1 MNKDAIKKYLSKS
14 GIGHIFWT
22 AILLIFAVFALS
34 SEVWVVAVLCFLG
47 SLYIFSRPL
56 RIKRKVGNLLKKYED
71 AGRLDEIVK
80 DFEDGIY
87 ADKQN
92 LRIGDRMIFSR
103 RLHTIFDCDE
113 VEKFCLSEEDDE
125 TDDTTTTYL
134 CLYLQQKNGSNHLL
148 IKLRK
153 SRRNQDAMN
162 MACEQIRMKWPSAR
176 FGDTDVGECS
186 WN

>member
-1 MNKDAIKKYLSKS
+1 MNKYAIKKYLSKS
-14 GIGHIFWT
+14 GIGHIIWT
-22 AILLIFAVFALS
+22 AIFLIYAVFALS
-34 SEVWVVAVLCFLG
+34 SEAWVAAVLCFLG
-47 SLYIFSRPL
+47 SLYFFTSPL
-56 RIKRKVGNLLKKYED
+56 RTNKKVGNLLKKYED

-80 DFEDGIY
+80 DFENGIY

-92 LRIGDRMIFSR
+92 LRIGNRMIFSR
-103 RLHTIFDCDE
+103 RLHTIFDYDE
-113 VEKFCLSEEDDE
+113 VEKFYLCEEEDN
-125 TDDTTTTYL
+125 TDDITTTYL
-134 CLYLQQKNGSNHLL
+134 CLYLQQKNGNDHLL
-148 IKLRK
+148 IKLSK